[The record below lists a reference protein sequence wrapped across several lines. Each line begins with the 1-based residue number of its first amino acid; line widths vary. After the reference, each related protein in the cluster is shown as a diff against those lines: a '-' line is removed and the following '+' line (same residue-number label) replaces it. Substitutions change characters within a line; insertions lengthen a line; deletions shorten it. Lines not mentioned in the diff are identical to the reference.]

1 MLMCK
6 IRDCLIS
13 AGITTAFNEGFYGT
27 SDVYDDEYDDTYD
40 ANEVGA
46 ADADEALDL
55 MGR

>member
-1 MLMCK
+1 MPCPLTG
-6 IRDCLIS
+6 D
-13 AGITTAFNEGFYGT
+13 ITTAFNQGLYST
-27 SDVYDDEYDDTYD
+27 ADMYDDEYDDTYD